1 LKIQHGNS
9 FLRSIALLCVTVAT
23 LVAQTSVWAGV
34 FSVTPVR
41 IYITPKDRAVAV
53 TITNQE
59 DSEIVLQADIYDWS
73 QDPNGEDKL
82 TLTEDLL
89 LSPPI
94 IKLGPNARQVV
105 RLALLAPHDTSRQMT
120 YRMVIREVPKAVE
133 PEEKI
138 QVPIALALNMPVF
151 VTPPAAKRDMDCTLN
166 RGDKNSLQV
175 LCGNTGTAY
184 AQIREAVL
192 KRGDKEL
199 ARYEGGEYILPGA
212 HKTFNL
218 NGAEEEVKAGPAEL
232 SITFDDNQ
240 VQAFQTSLP

>member
-9 FLRSIALLCVTVAT
+9 FLRSIALLGVIVAT
-23 LVAQTSVWAGV
+23 LLAQTSVWAGV

-105 RLALLAPHDTSRQMT
+105 RLAMLAPHDASHQMT
-120 YRMVIREVPKAVE
+120 YRMVMREVPEAVK
-133 PEEKI
+133 PEDNI

-151 VTPPAAKRDMDCTLN
+151 VTPPVAKREMDCTLK
-166 RGDKNSLQV
+166 RGEKNSLQAS
-175 LCGNTGTAY
+175 CENTGTAY
-184 AQIREAVL
+184 AQVREAVL
-192 KRGDKEL
+192 KRGGKEL
-199 ARYEGGEYILPGA
+199 ARYEGGDYILPGA
-212 HKTFNL
+212 RKAFNL
-218 NGAEEEVKAGPAEL
+218 NGAEEEVRPGPAEL